1 MCASFFCV
9 FKDKKLQK
17 KQQEQ
22 QKTTCYFKKETIG
35 QGGRCPGLAGGVI
48 FFSKKGFHVEK
59 SSYLCSRKQ
68 FGLPMMKKGDNVMIS
83 PDLTNR
89 FEPCC

>member
-1 MCASFFCV
+1 M
-9 FKDKKLQK
+9 DKA
-17 KQQEQ
+17 E
-22 QKTTCYFKKETIG
+22 G
-35 QGGRCPGLAGGVI
+35 APGWPAVI
-48 FFSKKGFHVEK
+48 FFFQKNGFHVEK

-89 FEPCC
+89 FGPCC